1 MKVHRQWVSA
11 GAPRGYHEPMDITS
25 LKTRLKNID
34 PVVVDIATAVG
45 LAALVC
51 LQIWFVQYLRTSATP
66 PQGFEGLEHRF
77 RRIPEQIGALPYV
90 LAVVAFLPLS
100 FRRIVPWLSLIFAGA
115 ATIFYLSQPMP
126 PSFLVLAP
134 MIAMYTLAAEAK
146 RRRVGLLA
154 LLVIVLVVAVPAF
167 AFLED
172 ARWVGDAV
180 GTFTLLSAAA
190 ILGEAERNRRSYII
204 EVERRAAEA
213 ERTREEEALRRVEE
227 ERVHIAR
234 EVHDILAHSLSI
246 VSVQSAAAEA
256 VVEKDPAQARES
268 LRNIRAT
275 AKGALGELRSMLN
288 VLRSGESE
296 TLLEPAADLTWT
308 DQLVARVR
316 DAGID
321 VKLAVAGDLAAVP
334 AYASVSGYRIVQ
346 EALPNVMR
354 HAQATSASVSIVIGP
369 QTLAIEVS
377 DDGRGPDDASIGG
390 GHGLR
395 GMRER
400 VEALAGSF
408 AAGRCSDGRGFCV
421 TAIIPLS
428 RSNS

>member
-1 MKVHRQWVSA
+1 
-11 GAPRGYHEPMDITS
+11 MDITNI
-25 LKTRLKNID
+25 KTRLKNID
-34 PVVVDIATAVG
+34 PVVVDIATAIG

-51 LQIWFVQYLRTSATP
+51 FQIWFVQYLRRSGTP

-77 RRIPEQIGALPYV
+77 RDIPKQIGVLPYV

-100 FRRIVPWLSLIFAGA
+100 FRRIVPWLSLVFAGT

-134 MIAMYTLAAEAK
+134 MVAMYTLAAEAK
-146 RRRVGLLA
+146 KRRVGLLA

-167 AFLED
+167 AFLEN

-180 GTFTLLSAAA
+180 GTFTLVSAAA
-190 ILGEAERNRRSYII
+190 ILGEAERNRRSYVI

-256 VVEKDPAQARES
+256 VVEKNPAQAKES

-296 TLLEPAADLTWT
+296 TPLEPAADLTWT

-346 EALPNVMR
+346 EALTNVMR

-369 QTLAIEVS
+369 KTLAIEVS
-377 DDGRGPDDASIGG
+377 DDGHGPDAASNGG

-408 AAGRCSDGRGFCV
+408 AAGRCSDDRGFCV

>member
-1 MKVHRQWVSA
+1 MSGSSA
-11 GAPRGYHEPMDITS
+11 RGYYEAMNLTS
-25 LKTRLKNID
+25 LRKRLDNID
-34 PVVVDIATAVG
+34 PVVLDIAMAIG
-45 LAALVC
+45 LAVLVC
-51 LQIWFVQYLRTSATP
+51 LQIWFVQHLRMNGGGPSG
-66 PQGFEGLEHRF
+66 GFGGFEHRF
-77 RRIPEQIGALPYV
+77 RDVPKQIGVLPYV
-90 LAVVAFLPLS
+90 LALVAFLPLS
-100 FRRIVPWLSLIFAGA
+100 FRRIVPWLSLIFAGI
-115 ATIFYLSQPMP
+115 ATVLYLSQPMP

-134 MIAMYTLAAEAK
+134 MIAMYTLASEARK
-146 RRRVGLLA
+146 RRVGLLSA
-154 LLVIVLVVAVPAF
+154 LVIVLVGAVPAF
-167 AFLED
+167 AFLEN

-180 GTFTLLSAAA
+180 GTFTLLAAAA
-190 ILGEAERNRRSYII
+190 ILGEAERNRRSYVA

-234 EVHDILAHSLSI
+234 EVHDIVAHSLSI

-256 VVEKDPAQARES
+256 IIEKSPEQARES

-288 VLRSGESE
+288 VLRTGEGE
-296 TLLEPAADLTWT
+296 NPLAPASDLTWT
-308 DQLVARVR
+308 EQLVGRVR

-321 VKLAVAGDLAAVP
+321 VKLAISGDLASVP

-346 EALPNVMR
+346 EALTNVVR
-354 HAQATSASVSIVIGP
+354 HAHATTASVNIVVGP
-369 QTLAIEVS
+369 NSLAIEVS
-377 DDGRGPDDASIGG
+377 DDGEGPGALSAGSG
-390 GHGLR
+390 GHGLQ

-428 RSNS
+428 RSAS